1 MDRLKGVKTVFG
13 QNGWSPGRDWKPTS
27 PELETSAVFSSESCC
42 TVNVLFG
49 GKSGSFALRGKG
61 RLKVSENSVLK
72 GIVTGTP
79 REERAQK
86 IC

>member
-1 MDRLKGVKTVFG
+1 M
-13 QNGWSPGRDWKPTS
+13 
-27 PELETSAVFSSESCC
+27 
-42 TVNVLFG
+42 FG
-49 GKSGSFALRGKG
+49 GKSGSFSLRGKG